1 MKSRKLMFFF
11 AAVIAAAF
19 TYVTPAQAKNVW
31 ENPDNPCNK
40 LSLGGDVRYRYETDS
55 EDKVTSRAR
64 DRQRVRIR
72 LSAKYTTGAGIEA
85 GFRLATAASSLKSP
99 HQTLGIGNTTGD
111 AGTNESFGLDRGY
124 VKYTHGSGFW
134 VWGGKN
140 ALPAKQFSEAWWDGD
155 VQPEGIAL
163 GFKTEAGGGKL
174 KVTLAQFI
182 AEEAGWDDTDDSSDI
197 LISKDETLTL
207 LGLHYA
213 FEPAGLKADIAA
225 YNMTWGAQESGVS
238 DISYTLIVLGA
249 GKGMFKGGI
258 EYFTSDAD
266 EAALIGAG
274 SESSDTQGLV
284 VHVRAKLTDMFG
296 LRVYF
301 YDMGAI
307 SAPVAQDDFPDQSNF
322 TGTRIQLDINAG
334 NGMKIDIRHYN
345 QSAKN
350 DTAFTKDDHSR
361 IQANFN
367 VKF

>member
-55 EDKVTSRAR
+55 EDTGASKSR
-64 DRQRVRIR
+64 DRQRVRVR

-85 GFRLATAASSLKSP
+85 GFRLATNSSDTFSP
-99 HQTLGIGNTTGD
+99 HQTLAVQKNGAGF
-111 AGTNESFGLDRGY
+111 GTNESFGLDRGY
-124 VKYTHGSGFW
+124 VKYSHGSGFW

-140 ALPAKQFSEAWWDGD
+140 AMPAKQYSEAWWDGD

-163 GFKTEAGGGKL
+163 GFNTEAGGGKL
-174 KVTLAQFI
+174 KFSLAQFI
-182 AEEAGWDDTDDSSDI
+182 MEEAKWDNTGGADTANID
-197 LISKDETLTL
+197 KDETLTL
-207 LGLHYA
+207 FGFHYA
-213 FEPAGLKADIAA
+213 FEPAGLKADIAV
-225 YNMTWGAQESGVS
+225 YNAGYSSQVNGVS
-238 DISYTLIVLGA
+238 DTSYTFILLGA
-249 GKGMFKGGI
+249 SKGMFKGGI

-266 EAALIGAG
+266 TDGANQ
-274 SESSDTQGLV
+274 ESSDADGLV

-296 LRVYF
+296 VRVYF
-301 YDMGAI
+301 YDMGDL
-307 SAPVAQDDFPDQSNF
+307 SAPMAQDDFPDQSNF
-322 TGTRIQLDINAG
+322 TGTRVQLDINAG
-334 NGMKIDIRHYN
+334 NGMKIDLRHYN
-345 QSAKN
+345 QSEKN
-350 DTAFTKDDHSR
+350 DKLGADDHSR